1 MSEYCQKAIERAE
14 YKKLADGSW
23 FAEIPGFQGVW
34 ANGDSVEQC
43 RNELVTVLEEWLLL
57 KVTGKKTR
65 ELFNIVKDVPQI
77 LTVLAC
83 PLRFHK

>member
-1 MSEYCQKAIERAE
+1 MIIEYCQKAIERAA
-14 YKKLADGSW
+14 YKNDGSW

-57 KVTGKKTR
+57 KVRDGDSVPDVAGLKVEIR
-65 ELFNIVKDVPQI
+65 EVAV
-77 LTVLAC
+77 A
-83 PLRFHK
+83 

>member
-23 FAEIPGFQGVW
+23 FAEISGFQGVW
-34 ANGDSVEQC
+34 ANGDSVDQC

-57 KVTGKKTR
+57 NVTEKR
-65 ELFNIVKDVPQI
+65 QESYSI
-77 LTVLAC
+77 
-83 PLRFHK
+83 